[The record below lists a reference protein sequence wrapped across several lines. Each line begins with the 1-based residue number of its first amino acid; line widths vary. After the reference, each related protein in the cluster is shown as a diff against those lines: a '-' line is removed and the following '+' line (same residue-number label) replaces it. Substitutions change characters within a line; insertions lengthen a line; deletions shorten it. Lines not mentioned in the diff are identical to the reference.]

1 MLSYFVCGAS
11 RKNQFSFVQGA
22 GAGPVVVQAGHA
34 VPAVVV
40 PHFEQELVVAVERE
54 ELAVVVER
62 EVPAAGVVRAAPVV
76 GAGCELPVELLAGGA
91 AVAVGKLADEVAGV
105 GFLDE
110 VVDWAVGEA
119 PGGELAAVEGPE
131 AVGAL
136 HLVDFLEALNLVGVP
151 PASHLGRVWHL
162 ADAPLALYQVGAPRA

>member
-1 MLSYFVCGAS
+1 M
-11 RKNQFSFVQGA
+11 QGA

-110 VVDWAVGEA
+110 VVDWAVGGVPEVLAGEA

-162 ADAPLALYQVGAPRA
+162 VDAPLALYQVGAPRA